1 MRLLMI
7 TQDFPPETG
16 GIQTYSMSHAINL
29 ARYCDWFGVVCPD
42 KPNTDQTDKDLQ
54 FDIKRLKARNDL
66 LIFSLL
72 RNLTSILRKHPA
84 EATFH
89 SQWQTAAA
97 GIRAREKGLIEKVFV
112 AAHIRE
118 LLFNP
123 FESIPVF
130 NRLFEKYRDSVL
142 QKVDHFYPVSDYTA
156 GILKQMGVDES
167 KITVMIN
174 GTDPD
179 QFYPIDSTPFK
190 KKLGLTK
197 NKIILT
203 ITRLVERKGIDTV
216 IAALPNVIRQ
226 IPDVHYL
233 IVGEGEDGK
242 RLRKLVEYH
251 QLEEQV
257 TFTGKIPY
265 EELNEYYNA
274 ADLFVMP
281 SKTQIPDVE
290 GFGIVFLEANACGL
304 PVIGSDSGGIPSAI
318 RNGVTGY
325 IIPEAN
331 HVKLAEKI
339 IELLNNP
346 EKSHIIGRQGR
357 KWVTEEANWEQL
369 SRKLFEDLSVRLS
382 EQTR

>member
-16 GIQTYSMSHAINL
+16 GIQTYSISHAKNL
-29 ARYCDWFGVVCPD
+29 AGYCDWFGVICPE
-42 KPNTDQTDKDLQ
+42 KTDATVTDKNFN

-72 RNLTSILRKHPA
+72 RKLNGILKQHPVD
-84 EATFH
+84 ATFH

-97 GIRAREKGLIEKVFV
+97 GIRAREKGLIKKVFV

-123 FESIPVF
+123 FESIPVLSGIF
-130 NRLFEKYRDSVL
+130 RRYRNRTL
-142 QKVDHFYPVSDYTA
+142 QKVDHFYPVSEYTA
-156 GILKQMGVDES
+156 GVLKKLGIKDS
-167 KITVMIN
+167 RITVIIN

-179 QFYPIDSTPFK
+179 QFFPANSVPLR
-190 KKLGLTK
+190 KKLGLEK
-197 NKIILT
+197 KKVLLT

-216 IAALPNVIRQ
+216 LASLPRVLRH

-233 IVGEGEDGK
+233 IVGDGK
-242 RLRKLVEYH
+242 DRKRLQKLVKHH
-251 QLEEQV
+251 QLENKV
-257 TFTGKIPY
+257 TFTGRVPY
-265 EELNEYYNA
+265 TELNDFYNA

-281 SKTQIPDVE
+281 SKTQVPDVE

-318 RNGVTGY
+318 RDGVTGY
-325 IIPEAN
+325 IVPEAD
-331 HVKLAEKI
+331 HERLAGKI
-339 IELLNNP
+339 IELFQNP
-346 EKSHIIGRQGR
+346 EKSKKLGLQGRQ
-357 KWVTEEANWEQL
+357 WVTKEANWNRL
-369 SRKLFEDLSVRLS
+369 SRKLFEDINVRL
-382 EQTR
+382 